1 MPVPTPRRQVPNP
14 DSRPTTGGKR
24 RREAG
29 WRAEDRAQAESNW
42 ERERRRREVKKA
54 SRPRKVQPF
63 RRRAPLPLDL
73 LARSLAAGVSTRQV
87 ANDLGISR
95 FDLNRALQQET
106 VRLARDR
113 GEENRRQLRSQLR
126 QAAAAQ
132 PPKHQ
137 LLSTTTEAVGPG
149 VGGWR
154 RARASRRRP
163 GRCAVHDHPR
173 PAARR
178 SSRCRR
184 VSVHDPPRLRRWPG
198 AAAGMPDAVAAGERR
213 RVAKRLSPHN
223 QAEKR
228 NLVNNALI

>member
-137 LLSTTTEAVGPG
+137 LLSTTTEQL
-149 VGGWR
+149 
-154 RARASRRRP
+154 ARALAAGVAP
-163 GRCAVHDHPR
+163 GQAAADLGVAPSTITRALQRGAV
-173 PAARR
+173 
-178 SSRCRR
+178 
-184 VSVHDPPRLRRWPG
+184 PG
-198 AAAGMPDAVAAGERR
+198 AAEYLSTIRRGYDDGQEQQRECRTLLRQASAGG
-213 RVAKRLSPHN
+213 
-223 QAEKR
+223 
-228 NLVNNALI
+228 